1 MRRGKLSLSKL
12 PWAVLTPALAFVLIG
27 LFAPSLM
34 THDPAAQNYNALL
47 QGPSA
52 SHWLGTDYLGR
63 DLWSRIIGGART
75 SLVAMAFVL
84 VAALVIGVVIGSIAG
99 YVGGLVET
107 VLISLIDIALALAL
121 PSLVIALAL
130 MGVFLGENFSWMSDY
145 WKMILALTL
154 AWWANYARM
163 SRAVVIAELQQP
175 YIEAARVM
183 GASHLWIFT
192 RHILPHVLGLVVV
205 YASADAGAL
214 VLAIATLSFLGLG
227 VAPPTPEWGQMLV
240 DGMSY
245 IEEYPSLVVIPGLAL
260 TAVVVSF
267 NLLGEAFALQ
277 KVPKVQGA
285 RLLRRRRAEQADE
298 EIERKAAE
306 AQP

>member
-1 MRRGKLSLSKL
+1 MKSW
-12 PWAVLTPALAFVLIG
+12 PWAILAPAILFVLIG
-27 LFAPSLM
+27 LFAPLLM
-34 THDPAAQNYNALL
+34 THDPAAQDYGALL
-47 QGPSA
+47 QGPSWA
-52 SHWLGTDYLGR
+52 HWLGTDYLGR
-63 DLWSRIIGGART
+63 DMFSRIIGGART
-75 SLVAMAFVL
+75 SLVAMAVVL
-84 VAALVIGVVIGSIAG
+84 AAALAIGVVIGSFAG
-99 YVGGLVET
+99 YVGGRTEL
-107 VLISLIDIALALAL
+107 VLISVIDIALAL

-130 MGVFLGENFSWMSDY
+130 MGVFSGERFDWMSDY
-145 WKMILALTL
+145 WKMIVALTL

-163 SRAVVIAELQQP
+163 SRAVVVAELQQP

-192 RHILPHVLGLVVV
+192 HHILPHVLGLVVV

-240 DGMSY
+240 DGMQY
-245 IEEYPSLVVIPGLAL
+245 IEEFPALVIIPGLAL

-277 KVPKVQGA
+277 KVP
-285 RLLRRRRAEQADE
+285 RAVRGRFLG
-298 EIERKAAE
+298 RKKAQRAAE
-306 AQP
+306 ETARSEAGA

>member
-1 MRRGKLSLSKL
+1 MRQW
-12 PWAVLTPALAFVLIG
+12 PWAILAPAILFVLIG
-27 LFAPSLM
+27 LFAPVLM
-34 THDPAAQNYNALL
+34 THDPAAQDYGALL
-47 QGPSA
+47 QGPTWA
-52 SHWLGTDYLGR
+52 HWLGTDYLGR
-63 DLWSRIIGGART
+63 DMFSRIIGGART
-75 SLVAMAFVL
+75 SLVAMAVVL
-84 VAALVIGVVIGSIAG
+84 AAALAIGVVIGSFAG
-99 YVGGLVET
+99 YVGGRTEL
-107 VLISLIDIALALAL
+107 VLISVIDIALAL

-130 MGVFLGENFSWMSDY
+130 MGVFSGANFDWMSDY
-145 WKMILALTL
+145 WKMIVALTL

-163 SRAVVIAELQQP
+163 SRAVVVSELQQP

-183 GASHLWIFT
+183 GASHIWIFT

-240 DGMSY
+240 DGMQY
-245 IEEYPSLVVIPGLAL
+245 IEEYPALVIIPGLAL

-277 KVPKVQGA
+277 KVP
-285 RLLRRRRAEQADE
+285 RAV
-298 EIERKAAE
+298 RGRFLSRKKAARAAE
-306 AQP
+306 ETARSRG

>member
-1 MRRGKLSLSKL
+1 MKNW
-12 PWAVLTPALAFVLIG
+12 PWAILAPAILFVLIG
-27 LFAPSLM
+27 ILSPWLM
-34 THDPAAQNYNALL
+34 THDPAAQDYGALL

-52 SHWLGTDYLGR
+52 AHWLGTDYLGR
-63 DLWSRIIGGART
+63 DMFSRIIGGART
-75 SLVAMAFVL
+75 SLVAMVFVL
-84 VAALVIGVVIGSIAG
+84 VAALAIGVVIGSFAG
-99 YVGGLVET
+99 YVGGKTEL
-107 VLISLIDIALALAL
+107 VLISVIDIALAL

-130 MGVFLGENFSWMSDY
+130 MGVFSGANFDWMSDY
-145 WKMILALTL
+145 WKMIVALTL

-163 SRAVVIAELQQP
+163 SRAVVVAELQQP

-183 GASHLWIFT
+183 GASHIWIFT

-245 IEEYPSLVVIPGLAL
+245 IEENAALVIIPGLAL

-277 KVPKVQGA
+277 KVPRAVRGRFLSRKKAA
-285 RLLRRRRAEQADE
+285 RAAE
-298 EIERKAAE
+298 EIARKEVE
-306 AQP
+306 A

>member
-1 MRRGKLSLSKL
+1 MKSW
-12 PWAVLTPALAFVLIG
+12 PWAILAPAILFVLIG
-27 LFAPSLM
+27 IFAPILM
-34 THDPAAQNYNALL
+34 THDPATQDYEALL
-47 QGPSA
+47 QGPTGA
-52 SHWLGTDYLGR
+52 HWLGTDYLGR
-63 DLWSRIIGGART
+63 DMFSRIIGGART

-84 VAALVIGVVIGSIAG
+84 VAALAIGVVIGSLAG
-99 YVGGLVET
+99 YVGGRTEL
-107 VLISLIDIALALAL
+107 VLISVIDIALAL

-130 MGVFLGENFSWMSDY
+130 MGVFSGENFDWMSDY
-145 WKMILALTL
+145 WKMIVALTL

-163 SRAVVIAELQQP
+163 SRAVVVAELQQP
-175 YIEAARVM
+175 HIEAARVM
-183 GASHLWIFT
+183 GASHLWIFS

-245 IEEYPSLVVIPGLAL
+245 IEEFPALVIIPGLAL

-267 NLLGEAFALQ
+267 NTLGEAFALQ
-277 KVPKVQGA
+277 KVPRAVRGGV
-285 RLLRRRRAEQADE
+285 LRRK
-298 EIERKAAE
+298 KAARAAEE
-306 AQP
+306 AAREGAEA

>member
-1 MRRGKLSLSKL
+1 MKNW
-12 PWAVLTPALAFVLIG
+12 PWLILTPALIFVLIG
-27 LFAPSLM
+27 IFAPLLM
-34 THDPAAQNYNALL
+34 THDPTKQDYATILS
-47 QGPSA
+47 PA
-52 SHWLGTDYLGR
+52 SWSNWLGTDYLGR
-63 DLWSRIIGGART
+63 DMYSRIIGGART
-75 SLVAMAFVL
+75 SLVAMVVVL
-84 VAALVIGVVIGSIAG
+84 LAALVIGVVIGSFAG
-99 YVGGLVET
+99 YVGGRTEL
-107 VLISLIDIALALAL
+107 VLISIIDIALAL
-121 PSLVIALAL
+121 PSLIIALAL
-130 MGVFLGENFSWMSDY
+130 IGVFSGEAWSWMSDY
-145 WKMILALTL
+145 WKMIIALTL

-163 SRAVVIAELQQP
+163 SRAVVVAELQQP

-183 GASHLWIFT
+183 GASHMWIFT

-245 IEEYPSLVVIPGLAL
+245 IEDNPALVIIPGLAL

-277 KVPKVQGA
+277 KVPKAVRGG
-285 RLLRRRRAEQADE
+285 LLRRKKSAR
-298 EIERKAAE
+298 AAE
-306 AQP
+306 ETARAAAEGKV

>member
-1 MRRGKLSLSKL
+1 MKNW
-12 PWAVLTPALAFVLIG
+12 PWLILTPALIFVLIG
-27 LFAPSLM
+27 LFAPLLM
-34 THDPAAQNYNALL
+34 THDPSVQDYKAVLA
-47 QGPSA
+47 PS
-52 SHWLGTDYLGR
+52 SWSNWLGTDYLGR
-63 DLWSRIIGGART
+63 DMYSRIIGGART
-75 SLVAMAFVL
+75 SLVAMVFVL
-84 VAALVIGVVIGSIAG
+84 LAALVIGVVIGSFAG
-99 YVGGLVET
+99 YVGGRTEL
-107 VLISLIDIALALAL
+107 VLISIIDIALAL
-121 PSLVIALAL
+121 PSLIIALAL
-130 MGVFLGENFSWMSDY
+130 IGVFSGEAWSWMSDY
-145 WKMILALTL
+145 WKMIIALTL

-163 SRAVVIAELQQP
+163 SRAVVVAELQQP

-183 GASHLWIFT
+183 GASHMWIFT

-245 IEEYPSLVVIPGLAL
+245 IEDNPALVIIPGLAL

-277 KVPKVQGA
+277 KVPKAVRGG
-285 RLLRRRRAEQADE
+285 LLRRKKSAR
-298 EIERKAAE
+298 AAE
-306 AQP
+306 ETTRAATEAKA

>member
-1 MRRGKLSLSKL
+1 MKNW
-12 PWAVLTPALAFVLIG
+12 PWAILAPAVIFVLIG
-27 LFAPSLM
+27 IFSPWIM
-34 THDPAAQNYNALL
+34 THDPAAQDYGALL
-47 QGPSA
+47 QGPSGA
-52 SHWLGTDYLGR
+52 HWLGTDYLGR
-63 DLWSRIIGGART
+63 DMFSRIIGGART

-84 VAALVIGVVIGSIAG
+84 MAALAIGVVIGSFAG
-99 YVGGLVET
+99 YVGGKTEL
-107 VLISLIDIALALAL
+107 VLISVIDIALAL

-130 MGVFLGENFSWMSDY
+130 MGVFSGENFSWMSDY
-145 WKMILALTL
+145 WKMIVALTL

-163 SRAVVIAELQQP
+163 SRAVVVAELQQP
-175 YIEAARVM
+175 YIEAARVI
-183 GASHLWIFT
+183 GASHIWIFT

-245 IEEYPSLVVIPGLAL
+245 IEENPALVIIPGLAL

-277 KVPKVQGA
+277 KVPRAVRGRFLA
-285 RLLRRRRAEQADE
+285 RKKSAR
-298 EIERKAAE
+298 AAE
-306 AQP
+306 EAARKEVEA

>member
-1 MRRGKLSLSKL
+1 MKNW
-12 PWAVLTPALAFVLIG
+12 PWAILAPAVLFVLIG
-27 LFAPSLM
+27 VFSPWIM
-34 THDPAAQNYNALL
+34 THDPAAQDYGALL
-47 QGPSA
+47 QGPSGA
-52 SHWLGTDYLGR
+52 HWLGTDYLGR
-63 DLWSRIIGGART
+63 DMFSRIIGGART

-84 VAALVIGVVIGSIAG
+84 VAALAIGVVIGSFAG
-99 YVGGLVET
+99 YVGGKTEL
-107 VLISLIDIALALAL
+107 VLISVIDIALAL

-130 MGVFLGENFSWMSDY
+130 MGVFSGENFSWMSDY
-145 WKMILALTL
+145 WKMIVALTL

-163 SRAVVIAELQQP
+163 SRAVVVAELQQP

-183 GASHLWIFT
+183 GASHIWIFT

-245 IEEYPSLVVIPGLAL
+245 IEENAALVIIPGLAL

-277 KVPKVQGA
+277 KVPRAVRGRFLA
-285 RLLRRRRAEQADE
+285 RK
-298 EIERKAAE
+298 KAARALE
-306 AQP
+306 ETARKEGES

>member
-1 MRRGKLSLSKL
+1 MKSLKTIADW
-12 PWAVLTPALAFVLIG
+12 PWLVLAPALFFILAG
-27 LFAPSLM
+27 LFAPLLM
-34 THDPAAQNYNALL
+34 THDPAAQDYDAIL
-47 QGPSA
+47 QGPSLA
-52 SHWLGTDYLGR
+52 HFFGTDYLGR
-63 DLWSRIIGGART
+63 DTFSRIVGGART

-84 VAALVIGVVIGSIAG
+84 VAALAIGVVIGSFAG
-99 YVGGLVET
+99 YVGGRTEQI
-107 VLISLIDIALALAL
+107 LISLIDICLAL

-130 MGVFLGENFSWMSDY
+130 IGALSGENWSWLNDY

-163 SRAVVIAELQQP
+163 SRAVVVAELQQP
-175 YIEAARVM
+175 YIEAAKVM
-183 GASHLWIFT
+183 GASHIWIFV

-227 VAPPTPEWGQMLV
+227 VAPPIPEWGQMLV

-245 IEEYPSLVVIPGLAL
+245 IEEYPSLVIIPGLAL
-260 TAVVVSF
+260 TLVVVSF

-277 KVPKVQGA
+277 KVPRAVRGGFLRNKKAA
-285 RLLRRRRAEQADE
+285 RAAEEAARAEQ
-298 EIERKAAE
+298 E
-306 AQP
+306 ARA

>member
-1 MRRGKLSLSKL
+1 MRFRRL
-12 PWAVLTPALAFVLIG
+12 PWAVLTPAIIFVMTG
-27 LFAPSLM
+27 LFAPFLM
-34 THDPAAQNYNALL
+34 THDPAAQDYMALL
-47 QGPSA
+47 QGPSTA
-52 SHWLGTDYLGR
+52 HWLGTDYLGR
-63 DLWSRIIGGART
+63 DLWSRIVGGAQT
-75 SLVAMAFVL
+75 SLVAMAVVL
-84 VAALVIGVVIGSIAG
+84 VAALVMGVVIGSIAG

-107 VLISLIDIALALAL
+107 VLISLIDIALSL

-130 MGVFLGENFSWMSDY
+130 MGVFSGENFDWMSEY

-163 SRAVVIAELQQP
+163 SRAVVTAELQLP

-245 IEEYPSLVVIPGLAL
+245 IEEYPNLVIIPGLAL

-277 KVPKVQGA
+277 KVPKPLS
-285 RLLRRRRAEQADE
+285 RWLLDRKRAGRADE
-298 EIERKAAE
+298 EAARRTAE
-306 AQP
+306 GRA

>member
-1 MRRGKLSLSKL
+1 MNLAAIKSW
-12 PWAVLTPALAFVLIG
+12 PWLVLTPALIFVLIG
-27 LFAPSLM
+27 VFAPLIM
-34 THDPAAQNYNALL
+34 THDPAVQDYEAVL
-47 QGPSA
+47 QSA
-52 SHWLGTDYLGR
+52 SSQHWFGTDYLGR
-63 DLWSRIIGGART
+63 DIFSRVIGGART
-75 SLVAMAFVL
+75 SLIAMSVVL
-84 VAALVIGVVIGSIAG
+84 VVALAIGVVIGSVAG
-99 YVGGLVET
+99 YVGGRTEL
-107 VLISLIDIALALAL
+107 VLISIIDIVLAL

-130 MGVFLGENFSWMSDY
+130 IGILGTGY
-145 WKMILALTL
+145 WSMVIALTM

-163 SRAVVIAELQQP
+163 SRAVVVSELQQP

-183 GASHLWIFT
+183 GASHIWIFA

-260 TAVVVSF
+260 TLVVVSF

-277 KVPKVQGA
+277 KVPRAVRGRFLARRKV
-285 RLLRRRRAEQADE
+285 
-298 EIERKAAE
+298 ERAAE
-306 AQP
+306 EVARKVAEGRA

>member
-1 MRRGKLSLSKL
+1 MDLPKL
-12 PWAVLTPALAFVLIG
+12 PWLVLTPALIFVFVG
-27 LFAPSLM
+27 VFQPFLM
-34 THDPAAQNYNALL
+34 THDPAAQDYSALL
-47 QGPSA
+47 QGPST
-52 SHWLGTDYLGR
+52 SHWFGTDYLGR
-63 DLWSRIIGGART
+63 DLYSRIVAGART
-75 SLVAMAFVL
+75 SLVAMVFVL
-84 VAALVIGVVIGSIAG
+84 VAALVIGVVIGSAAG

-107 VLISLIDIALALAL
+107 VLISLIDIALAL

-130 MGVFLGENFSWMSDY
+130 MGVFSGENFDWLSNY
-145 WKMILALTL
+145 WKMVFALTL

-163 SRAVVIAELQQP
+163 SRAVVVAELQQP

-227 VAPPTPEWGQMLV
+227 VAPPTAEWGQMLV

-245 IEEYPSLVVIPGLAL
+245 IEEFPSLVIIPGLAL

-277 KVPKVQGA
+277 KVPRALRG
-285 RLLRRRRAEQADE
+285 RLLG
-298 EIERKAAE
+298 RKRTARSNEDKARISVE
-306 AQP
+306 GPV

>member
-1 MRRGKLSLSKL
+1 MKNW
-12 PWAVLTPALAFVLIG
+12 PWAILAPAVIFVLIG
-27 LFAPSLM
+27 IFSPWIM
-34 THDPAAQNYNALL
+34 THDPAAQDYGALL
-47 QGPSA
+47 TGPSGA
-52 SHWLGTDYLGR
+52 HWLGTDYLGR
-63 DLWSRIIGGART
+63 DMFSRIIGGART
-75 SLVAMAFVL
+75 SLVAMVFVL
-84 VAALVIGVVIGSIAG
+84 VAALAIGVVIGSFAG
-99 YVGGLVET
+99 YVGGKTEL
-107 VLISLIDIALALAL
+107 VLISVIDIALAL

-130 MGVFLGENFSWMSDY
+130 MGVFSGANFDWMSDY
-145 WKMILALTL
+145 WKMIVALTM

-163 SRAVVIAELQQP
+163 SRAVVVAELQQP

-183 GASHLWIFT
+183 GASHLWIFSK
-192 RHILPHVLGLVVV
+192 HILPHVLGLVVV

-245 IEEYPSLVVIPGLAL
+245 IEENAALVIIPGLAL

-277 KVPKVQGA
+277 KVPRAVRGRFLSRKKAA
-285 RLLRRRRAEQADE
+285 RAAEELA
-298 EIERKAAE
+298 RKAVE
-306 AQP
+306 A

>member
-1 MRRGKLSLSKL
+1 MKNW
-12 PWAVLTPALAFVLIG
+12 PWAILAPATIFVLIG
-27 LFAPSLM
+27 IFSPWLM
-34 THDPAAQNYNALL
+34 THDPAAQDYAALL
-47 QGPSA
+47 EGPGLA
-52 SHWLGTDYLGR
+52 HWLGTDYLGR
-63 DLWSRIIGGART
+63 DMFSRIIGGART
-75 SLVAMAFVL
+75 SLVAMVFVL
-84 VAALVIGVVIGSIAG
+84 VAALAIGVVIGSFAG
-99 YVGGLVET
+99 YVGGKTEL
-107 VLISLIDIALALAL
+107 VLISVIDIALAL

-130 MGVFLGENFSWMSDY
+130 MGVFSGANFDWMSDY
-145 WKMILALTL
+145 WKMIVALTM

-163 SRAVVIAELQQP
+163 SRAVVVAELQQP

-183 GASHLWIFT
+183 GASHIWIFT

-245 IEEYPSLVVIPGLAL
+245 IEENAALVIIPGLAL

-267 NLLGEAFALQ
+267 NLLSEAFALQ
-277 KVPKVQGA
+277 KVPRAVRG
-285 RLLRRRRAEQADE
+285 RLLSRK
-298 EIERKAAE
+298 KAARAAEEVALKVVE
-306 AQP
+306 A

>member
-1 MRRGKLSLSKL
+1 
-12 PWAVLTPALAFVLIG
+12 W
-27 LFAPSLM
+27 
-34 THDPAAQNYNALL
+34 
-47 QGPSA
+47 

-63 DLWSRIIGGART
+63 DVFSRIVGGARI
-75 SLVAMAFVL
+75 SLVAMVIVL
-84 VAALVIGVVIGSIAG
+84 VAALAIGVTIGSFAG
-99 YVGGLVET
+99 YVGGRVEL
-107 VLISLIDIALALAL
+107 VLISIIDIALAL

-130 MGVFLGENFSWMSDY
+130 IGILGTGY
-145 WKMILALTL
+145 WSMITALTL

-163 SRAVVIAELQQP
+163 SRAVVTAELQQP

-183 GASHLWIFT
+183 GAGHLWIFV
-192 RHILPHVLGLVVV
+192 RHILPHVLALVVV

-245 IEEYPSLVVIPGLAL
+245 IEEVPRLVVLPGLAL
-260 TAVVVSF
+260 TLVVVSF

-277 KVPKVQGA
+277 KVPRPVRGA
-285 RLLRRRRAEQADE
+285 TLRKRRRARALE
-298 EIERKAAE
+298 ETERNAVE
-306 AQP
+306 TGTTS

>member
-1 MRRGKLSLSKL
+1 MKNW
-12 PWAVLTPALAFVLIG
+12 PWAILAPAVIFVLIG
-27 LFAPSLM
+27 IFSPWIM
-34 THDPAAQNYNALL
+34 THDPAAQDYGALL
-47 QGPSA
+47 TGPSGA
-52 SHWLGTDYLGR
+52 HWLGTDYLGR
-63 DLWSRIIGGART
+63 DMFSRIIGGART
-75 SLVAMAFVL
+75 SLVAMVFVL
-84 VAALVIGVVIGSIAG
+84 VAALAIGVVIGSFAG
-99 YVGGLVET
+99 YVGGKTEL
-107 VLISLIDIALALAL
+107 VLISVIDIALAL

-130 MGVFLGENFSWMSDY
+130 MGVFSGANFDWMSDY
-145 WKMILALTL
+145 WKMIVALTM

-163 SRAVVIAELQQP
+163 SRAVVVAELQQP

-183 GASHLWIFT
+183 GASHIWIFT
-192 RHILPHVLGLVVV
+192 KHILPHVLGLVVV

-245 IEEYPSLVVIPGLAL
+245 IEENAALVIIPGLAL

-277 KVPKVQGA
+277 KVPRAVRG
-285 RLLRRRRAEQADE
+285 RLLSRK
-298 EIERKAAE
+298 KAARAAEEVARKVVE
-306 AQP
+306 A

>member
-1 MRRGKLSLSKL
+1 MKKW
-12 PWAVLTPALAFVLIG
+12 PWAILAPAILFVLIG
-27 LFAPSLM
+27 IFSPWLM
-34 THDPAAQNYNALL
+34 THDPAAQDYGALL
-47 QGPSA
+47 TGPSGA
-52 SHWLGTDYLGR
+52 HWLGTDYLGR
-63 DLWSRIIGGART
+63 DMFSRIIGGART
-75 SLVAMAFVL
+75 SLVAMVFVL
-84 VAALVIGVVIGSIAG
+84 VAALAIGVVIGSFAG
-99 YVGGLVET
+99 YVGGKTEL
-107 VLISLIDIALALAL
+107 VLISVIDIALAL

-130 MGVFLGENFSWMSDY
+130 MGVFSGANFDWMSDY
-145 WKMILALTL
+145 WKMIVALTM

-163 SRAVVIAELQQP
+163 SRAVVVAELQQP

-183 GASHLWIFT
+183 GASHIWIFSK
-192 RHILPHVLGLVVV
+192 HILPHVLGLVVV

-245 IEEYPSLVVIPGLAL
+245 IEENAALVIIPGLAL

-277 KVPKVQGA
+277 KVPRAVRG
-285 RLLRRRRAEQADE
+285 RLLSRKKAARAAEDVA
-298 EIERKAAE
+298 RKAVE
-306 AQP
+306 A

>member
-1 MRRGKLSLSKL
+1 MKNW
-12 PWAVLTPALAFVLIG
+12 PWAILAPAVLFVLIG
-27 LFAPSLM
+27 IFSPWIM
-34 THDPAAQNYNALL
+34 THDPAAQDYGALL
-47 QGPSA
+47 QGPSGA
-52 SHWLGTDYLGR
+52 HWLGTDYLGR
-63 DLWSRIIGGART
+63 DMFSRIIGGART

-84 VAALVIGVVIGSIAG
+84 MAALAIGVVIGSFAG
-99 YVGGLVET
+99 YVGGKTEL
-107 VLISLIDIALALAL
+107 VLISVIDIALAL

-130 MGVFLGENFSWMSDY
+130 MGVFAGENFSWMSDY
-145 WKMILALTL
+145 WKMIVALTL

-163 SRAVVIAELQQP
+163 SRAVVVAELQQP

-183 GASHLWIFT
+183 GASHIWIFT

-245 IEEYPSLVVIPGLAL
+245 IEENPALVIIPGLAL

-277 KVPKVQGA
+277 KVPRAVRGRFLA
-285 RLLRRRRAEQADE
+285 RKKSAR
-298 EIERKAAE
+298 AAE
-306 AQP
+306 EAARKEVEA

>member
-1 MRRGKLSLSKL
+1 MDLPKL
-12 PWAVLTPALAFVLIG
+12 PWLVLTPALIFVFVG
-27 LFAPSLM
+27 VFAPFLM
-34 THDPAAQNYNALL
+34 THDPAAQDYSALL
-47 QGPSA
+47 QGPSN
-52 SHWLGTDYLGR
+52 SHWFGTDYLGR
-63 DLWSRIIGGART
+63 DLYSRIVAGART
-75 SLVAMAFVL
+75 SLVAMVFVL
-84 VAALVIGVVIGSIAG
+84 VAALVIGVVIGSVAG

-107 VLISLIDIALALAL
+107 VLISLIDIALAL

-130 MGVFLGENFSWMSDY
+130 MGVFSGENFDWLSNY
-145 WKMILALTL
+145 WKMVFALTL

-163 SRAVVIAELQQP
+163 SRAVVVAELQQP

-183 GASHLWIFT
+183 GASHLWIFI

-227 VAPPTPEWGQMLV
+227 VAPPTAEWGQMLV

-245 IEEYPSLVVIPGLAL
+245 IEEFPSLVIIPGLAL

-277 KVPKVQGA
+277 KVPRALRG
-285 RLLRRRRAEQADE
+285 RLLGRKRTARSNEDKARISAEGP
-298 EIERKAAE
+298 I
-306 AQP
+306 

>member
-1 MRRGKLSLSKL
+1 MRTW
-12 PWAVLTPALAFVLIG
+12 PWPILAPAIVFVLIG
-27 LFAPSLM
+27 IFAPVLM
-34 THDPAAQNYNALL
+34 THDPAAQDYGALL
-47 QGPSA
+47 TGPSGA
-52 SHWLGTDYLGR
+52 HWLGTDYLGR
-63 DLWSRIIGGART
+63 DMFSRIIGGART

-84 VAALVIGVVIGSIAG
+84 AAALAIGVVIGSFAG
-99 YVGGLVET
+99 YVGGRTEL
-107 VLISLIDIALALAL
+107 VLISVIDIALAL

-130 MGVFLGENFSWMSDY
+130 MGVFSGENFNWMSDY
-145 WKMILALTL
+145 WKMIVALTL

-163 SRAVVIAELQQP
+163 SRAVVVAELQQP

-240 DGMSY
+240 DGMQY
-245 IEEYPSLVVIPGLAL
+245 IEEYPALVIIPGLAL

-277 KVPKVQGA
+277 KVPRAVRGRFLA
-285 RLLRRRRAEQADE
+285 RK
-298 EIERKAAE
+298 KAARAAE
-306 AQP
+306 ETARSQA

>member
-1 MRRGKLSLSKL
+1 MKKW
-12 PWAVLTPALAFVLIG
+12 PWAILAPAIIFVLIG
-27 LFAPSLM
+27 IFSPWLM
-34 THDPAAQNYNALL
+34 THDPAAQDYGALL
-47 QGPSA
+47 TGPSGA
-52 SHWLGTDYLGR
+52 HWLGTDYLGR
-63 DLWSRIIGGART
+63 DMFSRIIGGART
-75 SLVAMAFVL
+75 SLVAMVFVL
-84 VAALVIGVVIGSIAG
+84 VAALAIGVVIGSFAG
-99 YVGGLVET
+99 YVGGKTELVM
-107 VLISLIDIALALAL
+107 ISVIDIALAL

-130 MGVFLGENFSWMSDY
+130 MGVFSGANFDWMSDY
-145 WKMILALTL
+145 WKMIVALTM

-163 SRAVVIAELQQP
+163 SRAVVVAELQQP

-183 GASHLWIFT
+183 GASHIWIFT

-245 IEEYPSLVVIPGLAL
+245 IEENAALVIIPGLAL

-277 KVPKVQGA
+277 KVPRAVRG
-285 RLLRRRRAEQADE
+285 RLLSRKKAARAAE
-298 EIERKAAE
+298 ELARKAVE
-306 AQP
+306 A

>member
-1 MRRGKLSLSKL
+1 MKNW
-12 PWAVLTPALAFVLIG
+12 PWAILTPAILFVLVG
-27 LFAPSLM
+27 LFAPWIM
-34 THDPAAQNYNALL
+34 TYDPAAQDYGALL
-47 QGPSA
+47 TGPSGA
-52 SHWLGTDYLGR
+52 HWLGTDYLGR
-63 DLWSRIIGGART
+63 DMFSRIVGGART
-75 SLVAMAFVL
+75 SLVAMVFVL
-84 VAALVIGVVIGSIAG
+84 VAALAIGVVIGSFAG
-99 YVGGLVET
+99 YVGGKTELVM
-107 VLISLIDIALALAL
+107 ISVIDIVLAL
-121 PSLVIALAL
+121 PSLIIALAL
-130 MGVFLGENFSWMSDY
+130 MGVFSGDNFAWMTDY
-145 WKMILALTL
+145 WKMIVALTL

-163 SRAVVIAELQQP
+163 SRAVVVAELQQP

-183 GASHLWIFT
+183 GASHIWIFT

-245 IEEYPSLVVIPGLAL
+245 IEEYPALVIIPGLAL

-277 KVPKVQGA
+277 KVPRAVRGRFLGRKRAA
-285 RLLRRRRAEQADE
+285 RAAE
-298 EIERKAAE
+298 EIARKAVE
-306 AQP
+306 A

>member
-1 MRRGKLSLSKL
+1 MKNW
-12 PWAVLTPALAFVLIG
+12 PWAILTPALIFVLIG
-27 LFAPSLM
+27 LFAPLLM
-34 THDPAAQNYNALL
+34 THDPTKQDYGAILS
-47 QGPSA
+47 PS
-52 SHWLGTDYLGR
+52 SWSNWLGTDYLGR
-63 DLWSRIIGGART
+63 DMYSRIIGGART
-75 SLVAMAFVL
+75 SLVAMVVVL
-84 VAALVIGVVIGSIAG
+84 LAALIIGVIIGSFAG
-99 YVGGLVET
+99 YVGGRTEL
-107 VLISLIDIALALAL
+107 VLISIIDIALAL
-121 PSLVIALAL
+121 PSLIIALAL
-130 MGVFLGENFSWMSDY
+130 IGVFSGEAWSWMSDY
-145 WKMILALTL
+145 WKMIIALTL

-163 SRAVVIAELQQP
+163 SRAVVVAELQQP

-245 IEEYPSLVVIPGLAL
+245 IEDNPALVIIPGLAL

-277 KVPKVQGA
+277 KVPKAVRGG
-285 RLLRRRRAEQADE
+285 LLRRKKSAR
-298 EIERKAAE
+298 AAE
-306 AQP
+306 ETTRAVTEAKV